1 MVLPEFGID
10 TAPLV
15 ASAGL
20 IGLAIGLGAQ
30 ALVRDLIGGFF
41 ILVEEQ
47 YSVGDVVRIGQ
58 VTGTVERIS
67 LRASYLRDLE
77 GALHLI
83 PNGEVR
89 VVANLTRGWSQA
101 VVEVT
106 VPNDRDVAEALD
118 VLKRVCAE
126 AAADPALAPLLDGAP
141 VVTGVES
148 LDPTGARLRILA
160 RTQPGKQWEVGRDL
174 RRRVKLELDAASELT
189 IPLPR
194 KVVVSGRNRFTPI
207 ARAETA
213 MVWVTF
219 ALCALVIIWA
229 GSHLSR
235 YGDIIAERTGLGG
248 AVVGIVLLSTI
259 TSLPELAVSASSIV
273 LVGSPD
279 LAVGG
284 LYGSNSFNLIIIAL
298 LDVLYR
304 QGPLLKRV
312 HPSHILSAGLGTAFV
327 GTTVALVL
335 YYQQGGVVEILGVGL
350 GSPVFVAT
358 YLVSVTLIYRFERK
372 RRAQV
377 LDAAVPDTVAPGGLG
392 GIYPGRFSWRR
403 WSWAPASCSPPPA
416 TRSPRAPAGGAASWA
431 ASFWPWPPACPRSW
445 CRYRP
450 FESGRLTW
458 RSATSWA
465 AISSTWSSWPSATCS
480 TRADRCWRRY
490 RRQRRCPASPASS

>member
-1 MVLPEFGID
+1 
-10 TAPLV
+10 
-15 ASAGL
+15 
-20 IGLAIGLGAQ
+20 
-30 ALVRDLIGGFF
+30 
-41 ILVEEQ
+41 
-47 YSVGDVVRIGQ
+47 
-58 VTGTVERIS
+58 
-67 LRASYLRDLE
+67 
-77 GALHLI
+77 
-83 PNGEVR
+83 
-89 VVANLTRGWSQA
+89 
-101 VVEVT
+101 
-106 VPNDRDVAEALD
+106 
-118 VLKRVCAE
+118 
-126 AAADPALAPLLDGAP
+126 
-141 VVTGVES
+141 
-148 LDPTGARLRILA
+148 
-160 RTQPGKQWEVGRDL
+160 
-174 RRRVKLELDAASELT
+174 
-189 IPLPR
+189 
-194 KVVVSGRNRFTPI
+194 
-207 ARAETA
+207 

-229 GSHLSR
+229 GSQLSR

-304 QGPLLKRV
+304 HGPLLKRV

-350 GSPVFVAT
+350 GSPIFVAT

-392 GIYPGRFSWRR
+392 GIYAPDGSHGGGGRGRRRRALHHRRPDRPEHRLGTQLRGQHLFGRGHQPARGRGVGVGPAHRRGGYGDQQRPGQQSLQHGHPGRLRR
-403 WSWAPASCSPPPA
+403 ALPGRTA
-416 TRSPRAPAGGAASWA
+416 AGA
-431 ASFWPWPPACPRSW
+431 
-445 CRYRP
+445 
-450 FESGRLTW
+450 
-458 RSATSWA
+458 
-465 AISSTWSSWPSATCS
+465 
-480 TRADRCWRRY
+480 RY